1 MEKKN
6 LVEIAEKVAFVLFII
21 SIYLAVRWSDFP
33 VIKCA
38 LFDNPIFVHS
48 ESVDASLLNIVT
60 GYFSGYLVYILTVV
74 MPTRKKTKIAMKQ
87 VSNRLSAVYNEFIFT
102 LLLMG
107 KSAASESEW
116 KHILEHDNDLE
127 CFDSVYYAA
136 IRRFDITV
144 EAETMLKKAEKN
156 DKYVTISWV
165 EYLELK
171 MESWYEELDDI
182 ILRYQ
187 MYMPD
192 SLTQCIYEIKTN
204 GLFELILGKGIDMGS
219 FYCGEDGVE
228 YCENLPIS
236 MFIKQ
241 AQNKLAPIFCINHG
255 VDGLIPLQDCIKN
268 FSYLYK
274 IIRKNIKDK
283 RSESDCNVNKFKE
296 HNIGKIGTARLI
308 VPKSNVGIKQ

>member
-1 MEKKN
+1 MEKRN

-48 ESVDASLLNIVT
+48 ENVDASLLNIVT

-87 VSNRLSAVYNEFIFT
+87 VSSRLSAVYNEFIFT

-107 KSAASESEW
+107 KSAANESEW
-116 KHILEHDNDLE
+116 EHILEHDNDLE
-127 CFDSVYYAA
+127 CFDSVYYSTL
-136 IRRFDITV
+136 RKFDITV
-144 EAETMLKKAEKN
+144 EAETMFKKEEEN
-156 DKYVTISWV
+156 GKYVTISWI

-171 MESWYEELDDI
+171 MESWYVELDDI

-204 GLFELILGKGIDMGS
+204 GFFELVLGKGIDMGS
-219 FYCGEDGVE
+219 FYCGEDAVE
-228 YCENLPIS
+228 YCESIPIS
-236 MFIKQ
+236 KFINQ

-255 VDGLIPLQDCIKN
+255 VDGLIPLQDCIQK
-268 FSYLYK
+268 FSYLYET
-274 IIRKNIKDK
+274 IRKYIKDK
-283 RSESDCNVNKFKE
+283 RSEPNCNLNKFKE
-296 HNIGKIGTARLI
+296 HNIGHIGTSRL
-308 VPKSNVGIKQ
+308 VVSKSNAGIEQ